1 MANVHCVPSYCP
13 LQIMAPLFILYISG
27 STRKPKG
34 VVHMYTTGGY
44 LLCAALSVKYL
55 FDVHPDDCFACMADV
70 GRLRG
75 IRTFSPPLPPLLSPF
90 PFPPSSPHFPEINK
104 AHAFFSYITHG
115 PLNGV
120 STFMFESTPRLRP
133 ACALLR
139 DCGEASFIARRR
151 RLGAHH
157 VTPHDLS
164 SLRVLGSVGDPINPE
179 AWNWYDEHVGGRQ
192 CTVVDAFW
200 CVLSFISFLFS
211 PLSASASASAA
222 PAPAPATQTE
232 TGSIVITPF
241 PGAVPTKPGSATVPF
256 FGHVPAIL
264 DPISGDVAL
273 GPLRACARPSLR
285 SLALLS
291 STCSPL
297 PSPSESSLGYY
308 L

>member
-1 MANVHCVPSYCP
+1 MKWFLTTMTCRSRATARCRSWLRFSFSMCVS
-13 LQIMAPLFILYISG
+13 LSLSFQLTLVAHTQISG

-34 VVHMYTTGGY
+34 VVHTRGGY

-75 IRTFSPPLPPLLSPF
+75 IRTFSPPLPPLLPPF

-151 RLGAHH
+151 R
-157 VTPHDLS
+157 
-164 SLRVLGSVGDPINPE
+164 
-179 AWNWYDEHVGGRQ
+179 
-192 CTVVDAFW
+192 
-200 CVLSFISFLFS
+200 
-211 PLSASASASAA
+211 
-222 PAPAPATQTE
+222 
-232 TGSIVITPF
+232 
-241 PGAVPTKPGSATVPF
+241 
-256 FGHVPAIL
+256 
-264 DPISGDVAL
+264 
-273 GPLRACARPSLR
+273 
-285 SLALLS
+285 
-291 STCSPL
+291 
-297 PSPSESSLGYY
+297 
-308 L
+308 